1 MRTHL
6 KRLVVCCSGSGSN
19 LQALID
25 SEIGFNIV
33 GVIVDRPCF
42 AQERAKQ
49 ANIDVVCVDRSV
61 YENPDDFHTRIKA
74 AVDAFVPDGIIL
86 AGYLSILRTEMT
98 QAYHMR
104 IINIHPSILP
114 LFGGKGF
121 YGSRVHQAVLDA
133 GCKITGAT
141 VHFVETGVDQGP
153 IIAQRCIPV
162 YAADTVDDIAQRIHP
177 VEHQLLIE
185 SVQLFCQSRLTV
197 HGRMVFIEDEK

>member
-1 MRTHL
+1 MRARL
-6 KRLVVCCSGSGSN
+6 KRLVVFCSGSGSN

-25 SEIGFNIV
+25 SKTGFNIV

-42 AQERAKQ
+42 AQERAQK
-49 ANIDVVCVDRSV
+49 AKIDVVCIDRNE
-61 YENPDDFHTRIKA
+61 YQNLDDFHAKMKETI
-74 AVDAFVPDGIIL
+74 DAFLPDGIIL
-86 AGYLSILRTEMT
+86 AGYLSILREDMT
-98 QAYHMR
+98 QAYPMQ

-153 IIAQRCIPV
+153 IIAQQSIPV
-162 YAADTVDDIAQRIHP
+162 YADDTVETIARRIHP
-177 VEHQLLIE
+177 IEHQLLVR
-185 SVQLFCQSRLTV
+185 SVQLFCQSRLSICD
-197 HGRMVFIEDEK
+197 RKVFIAEEK